1 MRTSSCCLV
10 AKLGA
15 IFRAAS
21 VVCCRFVAAVSLL
34 SRRLWSR
41 PPNRSQPS
49 PPQSRRRVSFRIE
62 LPDCARAA
70 GPSPASSICVFYLTR
85 RWPSAPP
92 HLPQST
98 TPQLAPPPPVLPAAG
113 GVAIS
118 PVRGCGTAGRN
129 RPQGGTRV
137 SIHSGP
143 PCPRCLP
150 PRCGRTRYAASGF
163 VTRDYASEASGM
175 EGSTGR
181 EPGPPVRSVHP
192 RGHPARLPRG
202 VREAPTVTHCS
213 EQLPIGKGTPR
224 GRGKLRH
231 QGSRPRSLP
240 RPVHQRNAPTRA
252 CEQVWCHSQRP
263 HPGKMAAHN

>member
-1 MRTSSCCLV
+1 MLHLTCQSSSSLPV
-10 AKLGA
+10 ITRHSRG
-15 IFRAAS
+15 RAAYPHNIMHDGCNIFGMHGTTRGRAMDS
-21 VVCCRFVAAVSLL
+21 PRTPV
-34 SRRLWSR
+34 
-41 PPNRSQPS
+41 PP
-49 PPQSRRRVSFRIE
+49 
-62 LPDCARAA
+62 
-70 GPSPASSICVFYLTR
+70 
-85 RWPSAPP
+85 AP
-92 HLPQST
+92 
-98 TPQLAPPPPVLPAAG
+98 
-113 GVAIS
+113 
-118 PVRGCGTAGRN
+118 
-129 RPQGGTRV
+129 RV

-143 PCPRCLP
+143 PCPRRLP

-175 EGSTGR
+175 EGGTGR
-181 EPGPPVRSVHP
+181 APGPPVRSVHP

-202 VREAPTVTHCS
+202 VREAPTVTRCS

-224 GRGKLRH
+224 GRGKLRR